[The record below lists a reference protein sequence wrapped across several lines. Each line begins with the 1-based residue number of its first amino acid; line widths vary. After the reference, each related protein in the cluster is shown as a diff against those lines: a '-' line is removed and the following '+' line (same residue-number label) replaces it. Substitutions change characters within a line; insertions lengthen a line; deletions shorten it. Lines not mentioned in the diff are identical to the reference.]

1 MTRQHILEQKLRAA
15 EDEAAAW
22 KRRAEHA
29 QAQLHMATLRMQQ
42 AEDTMR
48 GVVGDLCECIGCS
61 RRRAS

>member
-1 MTRQHILEQKLRAA
+1 MTIELALRQKLRAA
-15 EDEAAAW
+15 EESAEYW

-61 RRRAS
+61 RRRAL